1 MLSPFKIYS
10 PVTYAYTVQYC
21 SLESQCCALDPQN
34 YWTSVPFHQ
43 PLIYPHMA
51 ALGNHKFSLCL
62 AFSQYFYKVLR
73 NNRQILQL
81 KGHLQ

>member
-62 AFSQYFYKVLR
+62 DGGAWWAAVHGVAEGR
-73 NNRQILQL
+73 T
-81 KGHLQ
+81 